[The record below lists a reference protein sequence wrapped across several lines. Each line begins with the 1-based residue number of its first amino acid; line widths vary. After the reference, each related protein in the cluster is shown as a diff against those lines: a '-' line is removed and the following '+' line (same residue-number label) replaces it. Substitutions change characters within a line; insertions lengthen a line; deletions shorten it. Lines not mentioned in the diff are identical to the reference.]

1 MIRST
6 QKRHLLT
13 LLAVV
18 LALFAL
24 VLLHPTASAA
34 EDEEELSGAN
44 IQNGVLLGY
53 YGTEGKITL
62 PNTVTKINDDALK
75 GNKKIVSVTIP
86 GSVTDIA
93 NNAFEGCPN
102 LEEIIFTNPDK
113 ASNNLIIRINAFQ
126 NCPKLTKCE
135 IPARANQV
143 VGNIFKGCTSLTE
156 IKVNANNPYY
166 FAQDGVLFGPALVNY
181 KPQYDE
187 AYALQS
193 YPAGR
198 QGEYTIP
205 SKVNGVNGKEID
217 QIWTSGFEGA
227 AGLTDITI
235 PASIGRLGTAA
246 FEGTGL
252 THVTIPDTVQQ
263 VDPAVFQNCTKLVSV
278 KLPARLAEIDQYM
291 FANCISLQHV
301 DMPDTIT
308 KINIYAFHNCTS
320 LTSLALP
327 KNLSSLSVGCFDKC
341 INLQHVVVPP
351 SVISFPYDQD
361 IGPYNPFKYSPVTVY
376 VEKGSKAD
384 NFFNNNLKELQAG
397 TVSGGSLTVK
407 TVASVADPSA
417 IDVGTLELIDAG
429 KKVSVSGNFP
439 IGSYLDVQPLT
450 SGSDYNAFANQANG
464 KGFTAYSL
472 ALLPA
477 DTTAREGEM
486 SLTIGKP
493 SAYSSSASLY
503 STSGALSTG
512 YADDCFT
519 ATISALGPV
528 ALIDTKESTGSTEV
542 TSVTLN
548 KSALSLEVGKT
559 GKLSATVWP
568 DSAANK
574 SITWS
579 SSKTDVASVSSDG
592 TVTANKAGKAVITAT
607 ATNGKSASCT
617 VTVTGGTTDPDPGQ
631 PEAAVSAD
639 VALRNAGLA
648 DRNPSFRLALKHAKN
663 VTTVSVR
670 FTVDASTVSVTG
682 LSGFQVLGQP
692 KGSLANGKYT
702 GEVMLAYLSD
712 GRTAFNQTGE
722 TGIASFVTNGGDTPT
737 LKITGV
743 TLSGWDSDGKAI
755 FGTTG
760 SIDPNEVKFV
770 AANYDLNGDGK
781 VNQLDITVAQAAYQ
795 ARSTESDW
803 NTPGA
808 NSAAPS
814 ACDVNGDNVV
824 DIQDLI
830 LIYLNFTT
838 A

>member
-1 MIRST
+1 MIRSM
-6 QKRHLLT
+6 QKRHLMT
-13 LLAVV
+13 LLALV

-44 IQNGVLLGY
+44 IQDGVLKGY
-53 YGTEGKITL
+53 YGTESNITL

-86 GSVTDIA
+86 GSVKDIG
-93 NNAFEGCPN
+93 NNAFQGCPN
-102 LEEIIFTNPDK
+102 LEEIIFTNPDT

-181 KPQYDE
+181 KPQYEGD
-187 AYALQS
+187 YTLQS

-198 QGEYTIP
+198 EGAYTIP
-205 SKVNGVNGKEID
+205 PTVHGKKID

-227 AGLTDITI
+227 SGLTGISI
-235 PASIGRLGTAA
+235 PSSIGRLGTAA
-246 FEGTGL
+246 FESTGL
-252 THVTIPDTVQQ
+252 THVTIPGTVQQ

-278 KLPARLAEIDQYM
+278 KLPAGLAEIDQYM
-291 FANCISLQHV
+291 FANCISLQYV
-301 DMPDTIT
+301 DMPDSIT

-351 SVISFPYDQD
+351 SVISFPKDEL
-361 IGPYNPFKYSPVTVY
+361 GVYNPFKYSPVTVY
-376 VEKGSKAD
+376 VQRGSNAD
-384 NFFNNNLKELQAG
+384 RFFNSNLQELQAG
-397 TVSGGSLTVK
+397 TVSGGSLSVK

-429 KKVSVSGNFP
+429 KQVLVSGDFR

-450 SGSDYNAFANQANG
+450 SGSAYNTFSAKANG
-464 KGFTAYSL
+464 KAFRAYSL
-472 ALLPA
+472 ALMPSGA
-477 DTTAREGEM
+477 SASGPF
-486 SLTIGKP
+486 SLTVGQP
-493 SAYSSSASLY
+493 DGFSSSATLY
-503 STSGALSTG
+503 DANGALPTD
-512 YADDCFT
+512 YANSSFT
-519 ATISALGPV
+519 ASLSALGPV
-528 ALIDTKESTGSTEV
+528 AIIDIKEETGDTEI

-548 KSALSLEVGKT
+548 CSTLTLEAGKT
-559 GKLSATVWP
+559 GKLSATVLP
-568 DSAANK
+568 ASATDK
-574 SITWS
+574 TVIWS
-579 SSKTDVASVSSDG
+579 SSKPDVASVSSNG
-592 TVTANKAGKAVITAT
+592 TVTAIKAGTAVITAT

-617 VTVTGGTTDPDPGQ
+617 VTVTGGTTNPNPGQ

-663 VTTVSVR
+663 VTTVRVH

-682 LSGFQVLGQP
+682 LNGFRVLGQP
-692 KGSLANGKYT
+692 KGSVANGKYT

-712 GRTAFNQTGE
+712 GRTAFTQIGE

-743 TLSGWDSDGKAI
+743 TLSGWDSTGKAVY
-755 FGTTG
+755 GTMG
-760 SIDPNEVKFV
+760 SIDPDKVKFV
-770 AANYDLNGDGK
+770 AATYDLDGNGK
-781 VNQLDITVAQAAYQ
+781 VDQLDITVAQAAYQ

-803 NTPGA
+803 NRPGA
-808 NSAAPS
+808 NGVVPS
-814 ACDVNGDNVV
+814 TCDVTGDGVV

-830 LIYLNFTT
+830 AIYLNFT

>member
-6 QKRHLLT
+6 QKRHLLA
-13 LLAVV
+13 LLTVV

-24 VLLHPTASAA
+24 LLMHPTASAVD
-34 EDEEELSGAN
+34 DEEELSGAN
-44 IQNGVLLGY
+44 IQDGVLLGY
-53 YGTEGKITL
+53 YGTESNITL
-62 PNTVTKINDDALK
+62 PSTVTKIGNEALK
-75 GNKKIVSVTIP
+75 NNKKIVSVTIP
-86 GSVTDIA
+86 GSVKDIG
-93 NNAFEGCPN
+93 NNAFSGCPN
-102 LEEIIFTNPDK
+102 LERIIFTGADK
-113 ASNNLIIRINAFQ
+113 TSNNLIIRISAFED
-126 NCPKLTKCE
+126 CTKLTECE

-156 IKVNANNPYY
+156 VKVNAASPYY
-166 FAQDGVLFGPALVNY
+166 FTQDGVLFGPALVNY
-181 KPQYDE
+181 KPQYED
-187 AYALQS
+187 AYTLQS

-198 QGEYTIP
+198 EGAYTIP
-205 SKVNGVNGKEID
+205 PTVHGKKID

-227 AGLTDITI
+227 SGLTGISI
-235 PASIGRLGTAA
+235 PSSIGRLGTAA

-278 KLPARLAEIDQYM
+278 KLPAGLAEIDQYM

-301 DMPDTIT
+301 DMPDSIT

-351 SVISFPYDQD
+351 SVISFPKDD
-361 IGPYNPFKYSPVTVY
+361 VGVYNPFKYSPVTVY
-376 VEKGSKAD
+376 VEKKSTAD
-384 NFFNNNLKELQAG
+384 KFFTNNLEELQA
-397 TVSGGSLTVK
+397 SAMANGGSLKVVTLD
-407 TVASVADPSA
+407 SVADPAS
-417 IDVGTLELIDAG
+417 IDVSSLELIDAG
-429 KKVSVSGNFP
+429 RQISVAGKFR
-439 IGSYLDVQPLT
+439 IGAYLNVQPLT
-450 SGSDYNAFANQANG
+450 SGRDYNAFSAKANG
-464 KGFTAYSL
+464 KAFQAYDLS
-472 ALLPA
+472 LLPSG
-477 DTTAREGEM
+477 TTASGPFT
-486 SLTIGKP
+486 LTIGQP
-493 SAYSSSASLY
+493 EGYASSATLY
-503 STSGALSTG
+503 GANASALTTA
-512 YADDCFT
+512 YADNCFT
-519 ATISALGPV
+519 ASLSALGPV
-528 ALIDTKESTGSTEV
+528 ALIDVNEATGDTAV
-542 TSVTLN
+542 TSVKLN
-548 KSALSLEVGKT
+548 RSALSLEVGET
-559 GKLSATVWP
+559 GKLSATVRP
-568 DSAANK
+568 DSAADK
-574 SITWS
+574 SIIWS
-579 SSKTDVASVSSDG
+579 SNKTDVASVSLNG
-592 TVTANKAGKAVITAT
+592 TVTAKKAGTAVITAT

-663 VTTVSVR
+663 VTTVRVH

-682 LSGFQVLGQP
+682 LNGFRVLGQP
-692 KGSLANGKYT
+692 KGSVAKGKYT

-712 GRTAFNQTGE
+712 GRTAFTQTGE
-722 TGIASFVTNGGDTPT
+722 TGIASFVTNGDTPT

-760 SIDPNEVKFV
+760 SIDPDEVKFV
-770 AANYDLNGDGK
+770 ATTYDLNGDGK
-781 VNQLDITVAQAAYQ
+781 VDQLDITVAQAAYQ

-803 NTPGA
+803 NTPGT
-808 NSAAPS
+808 NGVAPS
-814 ACDVNGDNVV
+814 ACDVTGDGVV

-830 LIYLNFTT
+830 AIYLNFT

>member
-1 MIRST
+1 MIRSM
-6 QKRHLLT
+6 QKRHLMT
-13 LLAVV
+13 LLALV

-34 EDEEELSGAN
+34 EEEELSGAN
-44 IQNGVLLGY
+44 IQDGVLLGY
-53 YGTEGKITL
+53 YGTEGNITL

-86 GSVTDIA
+86 GSVKDIG
-93 NNAFEGCPN
+93 NNAFQGCPN

-113 ASNNLIIRINAFQ
+113 ASNNLIIRVSAFQ
-126 NCPKLTKCE
+126 DCPKLTKCE

-143 VGNIFKGCTSLTE
+143 VGNIFKGCTSLKE
-156 IKVNANNPYY
+156 VEVNANNPYY
-166 FAQDGVLFGPALVNY
+166 FTQDGVLFGPALVNY
-181 KPQYDE
+181 QPQYEDD
-187 AYALQS
+187 YTLQS

-198 QGEYTIP
+198 EGAYTIP
-205 SKVNGVNGKEID
+205 STVHGKKID

-227 AGLTDITI
+227 SGLTGITI

-278 KLPARLAEIDQYM
+278 KLPAGLAEIDQYM

-301 DMPDTIT
+301 DMPDSIT

-341 INLQHVVVPP
+341 INLQYVVVPP

-361 IGPYNPFKYSPVTVY
+361 LGAYNPFKYSPVTVY

-384 NFFNNNLKELQAG
+384 KFFNNNLKELQAG
-397 TVSGGSLTVK
+397 TVSGGSLSVVTRN
-407 TVASVADPSA
+407 SVADPAA

-429 KKVSVSGNFP
+429 RQISVAGKFR
-439 IGSYLDVQPLT
+439 IGAYLNVQSLT
-450 SGSDYNAFANQANG
+450 DGSDYNAFSAKANG
-464 KGFTAYSL
+464 KAFQAYDLS
-472 ALLPA
+472 LLPSG
-477 DTTAREGEM
+477 TTASGPFT
-486 SLTIGKP
+486 LTIGQP
-493 SAYSSSASLY
+493 EGYASSATLY
-503 STSGALSTG
+503 GANASALTTA
-512 YADDCFT
+512 YADNCFT
-519 ATISALGPV
+519 ASLSALGPV

-559 GKLSATVWP
+559 GQLSATVLP
-568 DSAANK
+568 NSATNK
-574 SITWS
+574 SVSWS
-579 SSKTDVASVSSDG
+579 SNNEAVATVSSKG
-592 TVTANKAGKAVITAT
+592 IVTAKKAGTAVITAT
-607 ATNGKSASCT
+607 AVNGKSASCT
-617 VTVTGGTTDPDPGQ
+617 VTVTGGSTEPTEPVEPTNS
-631 PEAAVSAD
+631 VSAS
-639 VALRNAGLA
+639 ATLRTAGHS
-648 DRNPSFRLALKHAKN
+648 DGKPSFRLALKNAKN
-663 VTTVSVR
+663 VATVRVQ
-670 FTVDASTVSVTG
+670 FTADTNLVSVTG
-682 LSGFQVLGQP
+682 TNGFTVLDQP
-692 KGSLANGKYT
+692 KGSYDGGKYT
-702 GEVMLAYLSD
+702 GEVMLVYVNS
-712 GRTAFNQTGE
+712 GHTAFTQSAE
-722 TGIASFVTNGGDTPT
+722 TGIASFVTTGSTPT

-743 TLSGWDSDGKAI
+743 TISGWDSNGKAI

-770 AANYDLNGDGK
+770 AATYDLDGNGK
-781 VNQLDITVAQAAYQ
+781 VDQLDITVAQAAYQ

-808 NSAAPS
+808 NGVAPS
-814 ACDVNGDNVV
+814 VCDVTGDGVV

-830 LIYLNFTT
+830 AIYLNVT

>member
-6 QKRHLLT
+6 QKRHLMT
-13 LLAVV
+13 LLALV

-86 GSVTDIA
+86 GSVKDIA
-93 NNAFEGCPN
+93 NNAFQGCPN

-181 KPQYDE
+181 QPQYEDD
-187 AYALQS
+187 YTLQS

-198 QGEYTIP
+198 EGAYTIP
-205 SKVNGVNGKEID
+205 SSVHGKKID

-227 AGLTDITI
+227 SGLTGISI
-235 PASIGRLGTAA
+235 PSSIGRLGTAA

-252 THVTIPDTVQQ
+252 TNVVIPETVKQ

-278 KLPARLAEIDQYM
+278 KLPAGLAEIDQYM
-291 FANCISLQHV
+291 FANCISLQYV
-301 DMPDTIT
+301 DMPDSIT

-351 SVISFPYDQD
+351 SVISFPKDEL
-361 IGPYNPFKYSPVTVY
+361 GVYNPFKYSPVTVY
-376 VEKGSKAD
+376 VQRGSNAD
-384 NFFNNNLKELQAG
+384 RFFNSNLQELQAG
-397 TVSGGSLTVK
+397 TVSGGSLSVVTRN
-407 TVASVADPSA
+407 SVADPAA

-429 KKVSVSGNFP
+429 RQISVAGKFR
-439 IGSYLDVQPLT
+439 IGSYLNVQPLT
-450 SGSDYNAFANQANG
+450 SGSDYNAFSAKANG
-464 KGFTAYSL
+464 KAFQAYDLS
-472 ALLPA
+472 LLPSG
-477 DTTAREGEM
+477 TTASGPFT
-486 SLTIGKP
+486 LTIGQP
-493 SAYSSSASLY
+493 EGYASSATLY
-503 STSGALSTG
+503 GANASALTTD
-512 YADDCFT
+512 YADNCFT
-519 ATISALGPV
+519 ASLSALGPV
-528 ALIDTKESTGSTEV
+528 ALIDVNEATGDTAV
-542 TSVTLN
+542 TSVKLN
-548 KSALSLEVGKT
+548 RSALSLEVGET
-559 GKLSATVWP
+559 GKLSPTVLPDTAT
-568 DSAANK
+568 DK
-574 SITWS
+574 SVTWS
-579 SSKTDVASVSSDG
+579 SNNAAVATVSTNG
-592 TVTANKAGKAVITAT
+592 TVTAKKAGTAVITAT
-607 ATNGKSASCT
+607 AVNGRSASCT
-617 VTVTGGTTDPDPGQ
+617 VTVTGGTTDPNPGQ
-631 PEAAVSAD
+631 PEAVVSAD

-648 DRNPSFRLALKHAKN
+648 NRNPSFRLALKHAKN
-663 VTTVSVR
+663 VTTVRVR

-682 LSGFQVLGQP
+682 LNGFQVLGQP
-692 KGSLANGKYT
+692 KGSVANGKYT

-712 GRTAFNQTGE
+712 GRTAFTQTGE
-722 TGIASFVTNGGDTPT
+722 TGIASFVTNGTAPT

-743 TLSGWDSDGKAI
+743 TVSGWDSDGKAI

-760 SIDPNEVKFV
+760 SIDPDEVKFV
-770 AANYDLNGDGK
+770 ATTYDLNGDGK

-795 ARSTESDW
+795 ARSSEGDW
-803 NTPGA
+803 NTSGGTGV
-808 NSAAPS
+808 APS

-830 LIYLNFTT
+830 LIYLNFR

>member
-1 MIRST
+1 MIRSM
-6 QKRHLLT
+6 QKRHLMT
-13 LLAVV
+13 LLALV

-44 IQNGVLLGY
+44 IQDGVLKGY
-53 YGTEGKITL
+53 YGTESNITL

-86 GSVTDIA
+86 GSVKDIG
-93 NNAFEGCPN
+93 NNAFQGCPN
-102 LEEIIFTNPDK
+102 LEEIIFTNPDT

-135 IPARANQV
+135 IPARAYQV

-156 IKVNANNPYY
+156 VKVNAANPYY
-166 FAQDGVLFGPALVNY
+166 FTQDGVLFGPALVEY
-181 KPQYDE
+181 KPQYDDD
-187 AYALQS
+187 YALQS

-198 QGEYTIP
+198 QGAYTIP
-205 SKVNGVNGKEID
+205 SEVNGKEID
-217 QIWTSGFEGA
+217 QVWPSGFEGA
-227 AGLTDITI
+227 ASLTDITI

-246 FEGTGL
+246 FESTGL
-252 THVTIPDTVQQ
+252 TNVVIPDTVLQ

-278 KLPARLAEIDQYM
+278 KLPAGLAEIDQYM

-301 DMPDTIT
+301 DMPDSIT

-351 SVISFPYDQD
+351 SVISFPKDD
-361 IGPYNPFKYSPVTVY
+361 VGVYNPFKYSPVTVY
-376 VEKGSKAD
+376 VEKKSTAD
-384 NFFNNNLKELQAG
+384 KFFTNNLEELQASA
-397 TVSGGSLTVK
+397 TASGGSLKVVTLD
-407 TVASVADPSA
+407 SVADPAA
-417 IDVGTLELIDAG
+417 INVGSLELIDAG
-429 KKVSVSGNFP
+429 RQISVAGNFR
-439 IGSYLDVQPLT
+439 IGSYLNVQPLT
-450 SGSDYNAFANQANG
+450 YGSDYNAFSAKANG
-464 KGFTAYSL
+464 KAFQAYDLS
-472 ALLPA
+472 LLPSG
-477 DTTAREGEM
+477 TTASGPFT
-486 SLTIGKP
+486 LTIGQP
-493 SAYSSSASLY
+493 EGYASSATLY
-503 STSGALSTG
+503 GANASALTTA
-512 YADDCFT
+512 YADNCFT
-519 ATISALGPV
+519 ASLSALGPV
-528 ALIDTKESTGSTEV
+528 ALIDVNEATGGTEV

-548 KSALSLEVGKT
+548 KATLNLEVGKT
-559 GKLSATVWP
+559 GKLSATVLP
-568 DSAANK
+568 ASAADK

-579 SSKTDVASVSSDG
+579 SSKTDVASVSSNG
-592 TVTANKAGKAVITAT
+592 TVTAKKTGTAVITAT

-663 VTTVSVR
+663 VTTVRVR
-670 FTVDASTVSVTG
+670 FTVDARTVSVTG
-682 LSGFQVLGQP
+682 LNGFQVLGQP
-692 KGSLANGKYT
+692 KGSVANGKYT

-712 GRTAFNQTGE
+712 GRTAFTRTGE
-722 TGIASFVTNGGDTPT
+722 TGIASFVTNGDTPT

-760 SIDPNEVKFV
+760 SIDPDEVKFV
-770 AANYDLNGDGK
+770 ATTYDLNGDGK
-781 VNQLDITVAQAAYQ
+781 VDQLDITVAQAAYQ

-808 NSAAPS
+808 NGVAPS
-814 ACDVNGDNVV
+814 ACDVTGDGVV

-830 LIYLNFTT
+830 AIYLNVT

>member
-1 MIRST
+1 MIRSM
-6 QKRHLLT
+6 QKRHLMT
-13 LLAVV
+13 LLALV

-34 EDEEELSGAN
+34 EEEELSGAN

-53 YGTEGKITL
+53 YGTESNITL

-93 NNAFEGCPN
+93 NNAFQGCPN

-181 KPQYDE
+181 KPQYED
-187 AYALQS
+187 AYTLQS

-198 QGEYTIP
+198 EGAYTIP
-205 SKVNGVNGKEID
+205 PSVHGKKID

-227 AGLTDITI
+227 SGLTGISI
-235 PASIGRLGTAA
+235 PSSIGRLGTAA

-263 VDPAVFQNCTKLVSV
+263 VDPAVFQNCTSLVSV
-278 KLPARLAEIDQYM
+278 KLPNGITEIDQYM

-351 SVISFPYDQD
+351 SVISFPKDEV
-361 IGPYNPFKYSPVTVY
+361 GVYNPFKYSPVTVY
-376 VEKGSKAD
+376 VEKVSTAD
-384 NFFNNNLKELQAG
+384 KFFNNNLKELQAG
-397 TVSGGSLTVK
+397 TVSGGSLRVVTLN
-407 TVASVADPSA
+407 SVADPAA

-450 SGSDYNAFANQANG
+450 SGSAYNAFSTKANG
-464 KGFTAYSL
+464 KVFRAYSL
-472 ALLPA
+472 ALMPSGA
-477 DTTAREGEM
+477 SASGPF
-486 SLTIGKP
+486 SLTVGQP
-493 SAYSSSASLY
+493 DGFSSSATLY
-503 STSGALSTG
+503 DANGALSTD
-512 YADDCFT
+512 YTDSSFT
-519 ATISALGPV
+519 ASLSALGPV
-528 ALIDTKESTGSTEV
+528 AIIDIKEETGDTEI
-542 TSVTLN
+542 TSVKLNCSTLT
-548 KSALSLEVGKT
+548 LEAGKT
-559 GKLSATVWP
+559 GKLSATVLP
-568 DSAANK
+568 ATATDK
-574 SITWS
+574 TVTWS
-579 SSKTDVASVSSDG
+579 SNNEAVATVSTNG
-592 TVTANKAGKAVITAT
+592 TVTARKAGTAVITAT

-617 VTVTGGTTDPDPGQ
+617 VTVTGGTTDPNPGQ

-648 DRNPSFRLALKHAKN
+648 DHNPSFRLALKHAKN

-682 LSGFQVLGQP
+682 LNGFQVLGQP
-692 KGSLANGKYT
+692 KGSVANGKYT
-702 GEVMLAYLSD
+702 GEVMLAYLSN
-712 GRTAFNQTGE
+712 GRTAFTQTGE
-722 TGIASFVTNGGDTPT
+722 TGIASFVTNGDTPT
-737 LKITGV
+737 LKITDV

-760 SIDPNEVKFV
+760 SIDPDKVKFV
-770 AANYDLNGDGK
+770 AATYDLNGDGK

-795 ARSTESDW
+795 ARSTENDW
-803 NTPGA
+803 NRPGA
-808 NSAAPS
+808 NGVVPS
-814 ACDVNGDNVV
+814 TCDVTRDGVV

-830 LIYLNFTT
+830 AIYLNFT

>member
-6 QKRHLLT
+6 QKRHLLA
-13 LLAVV
+13 LLTVV

-24 VLLHPTASAA
+24 LLMHPTAGAVDA
-34 EDEEELSGAN
+34 DEDELIGAN
-44 IQNGVLLGY
+44 IQDGVLLGY
-53 YGTEGKITL
+53 YGPGGDIVI
-62 PNTVTKINDDALK
+62 PNTVTKIGDEAFK
-75 GNKKIVSVTIP
+75 GNKKVTSVTIP
-86 GSVTDIA
+86 GSVVDIG
-93 NNAFEGCPN
+93 NNAFEACEN
-102 LEEIIFTNPDK
+102 LKKVAFTNPDE
-113 ASNNLIIRINAFQ
+113 ARNNLLIRLSAFKD
-126 NCPKLTKCE
+126 CTKLTDVE
-135 IPARANQV
+135 IPARVKQI
-143 VGNIFKGCTSLTE
+143 VGNIFKGCTSLME

-166 FAQDGVLFGPALVNY
+166 FAQDGVLFGPALVEY
-181 KPQYDE
+181 APQYDDNYVLL
-187 AYALQS
+187 A

-205 SKVNGVNGKEID
+205 SQVNEKTID
-217 QIWTSGFEGA
+217 QVWTSGFEGA

-246 FEGTGL
+246 FESTGL

-263 VDPAVFQNCTKLVSV
+263 VDPAVFQNCTSLVSV
-278 KLPARLAEIDQYM
+278 KLPEGITEIDQYL

-327 KNLSSLSVGCFDKC
+327 KGLTSLSVGCFEKC
-341 INLQHVVVPP
+341 YNLQHVVVPP
-351 SVISFPYDQD
+351 SVINFPKDD
-361 IGPYNPFKYSPVTVY
+361 DVGVYNPFKYSPVTVY
-376 VEKGSKAD
+376 VQKGSTGD
-384 NFFNNNLKELQAG
+384 RFFNNNLAELQASA
-397 TVSGGSLTVK
+397 TASGGSLKVVTLD
-407 TVASVADPSA
+407 SVADPAS
-417 IDVGTLELIDAG
+417 IDVSSLELIDAG
-429 KKVSVSGNFP
+429 RQISVAGKFR
-439 IGSYLDVQPLT
+439 IGSYLNVQPLT
-450 SGSDYNAFANQANG
+450 SGRDYNAFSAKANG
-464 KGFTAYSL
+464 KAFQAYDLS
-472 ALLPA
+472 LLPSG
-477 DTTAREGEM
+477 TTASGPFT
-486 SLTIGKP
+486 LTIGQP
-493 SAYSSSASLY
+493 DSYSSSAKLY
-503 STSGALSTG
+503 DANGAIATDYSS
-512 YADDCFT
+512 DCFT
-519 ATISALGPV
+519 ATLSALGPV
-528 ALIDTKESTGSTEV
+528 ALIDVNEATGDTAV

-548 KSALSLEVGKT
+548 RSALSLEVGKT

-568 DSAANK
+568 TSAADK

-579 SSKTDVASVSSDG
+579 SSKTDVASVSSNG
-592 TVTANKAGKAVITAT
+592 TVTAKKAGTAVITAT

-648 DRNPSFRLALKHAKN
+648 NSDPSFRLALKNAKN
-663 VTTVSVR
+663 VTTVSVH
-670 FTVDASTVSVTG
+670 FTVDASTVTVTG
-682 LSGFQVLGQP
+682 LNGFQVLDQP
-692 KGSLANGKYT
+692 KGSVANGKYT

-712 GRTAFNQTGE
+712 GRTAFTQTGE
-722 TGIASFVTNGGDTPT
+722 TGIASFVTNGDTPT

-770 AANYDLNGDGK
+770 ATTYDLNGDGK
-781 VNQLDITVAQAAYQ
+781 VDQLDITVAQAAYQ

-803 NTPGA
+803 NTPGT
-808 NSAAPS
+808 NGVAPS
-814 ACDVNGDNVV
+814 ACDVTGDGVV

-830 LIYLNFTT
+830 AIYLNFT

>member
-1 MIRST
+1 MIRSM
-6 QKRHLLT
+6 QKRHLMT
-13 LLAVV
+13 LLALV

-34 EDEEELSGAN
+34 DGGSDKLVGAN
-44 IQNGVLLGY
+44 IKDGVLLGY
-53 YGTEGKITL
+53 YGLGGDIVL
-62 PNTVTKINDDALK
+62 PNTVTKIGNEALK
-75 GNKKIVSVTIP
+75 GNDNIVSITIP
-86 GSVTDIA
+86 GSVKDIG
-93 NNAFEGCPN
+93 NNAFEGCTK
-102 LEEIIFTNPDK
+102 LERVIFTNPGQ
-113 ASNNLIIRINAFQ
+113 ASSNLLIRISAFQ
-126 NCPKLTKCE
+126 NCKKLTECE
-135 IPARANQV
+135 IPARAYQV
-143 VGNIFKGCTSLTE
+143 VGNIFKDCTSLTE
-156 IKVNANNPYY
+156 VKVNAANPYY
-166 FAQDGVLFGPALVNY
+166 FTQDGVLFGPALVNY
-181 KPQYDE
+181 KPQYDK

-198 QGEYTIP
+198 QGAYTIP
-205 SKVNGVNGKEID
+205 STVHGKEID

-227 AGLTDITI
+227 ASLTDITI

-301 DMPDTIT
+301 DMPDSIT

-327 KNLSSLSVGCFDKC
+327 KKLSSLSVGCFDKC

-351 SVISFPYDQD
+351 SVISFPKDD
-361 IGPYNPFKYSPVTVY
+361 VGVYNPFKYSPVTVY
-376 VEKGSKAD
+376 VEKKSTAD
-384 NFFNNNLKELQAG
+384 KFFTNNLEELQA
-397 TVSGGSLTVK
+397 SAMANGGSLKVVTLS
-407 TVASVADPSA
+407 SVADPAS
-417 IDVGTLELIDAG
+417 IDVGSLELMDAG
-429 KKVSVSGNFP
+429 KKVSVAGNFP

-450 SGSDYNAFANQANG
+450 SGSAYNTFANQAND
-464 KGFTAYSL
+464 KAFTAYSL
-472 ALLPA
+472 SLLPTGTSA
-477 DTTAREGEM
+477 TGPFA
-486 SLTIGKP
+486 LTVGQP
-493 SAYSSSASLY
+493 DSYSSSAKLY
-503 STSGALSTG
+503 DANGAIATDYSS
-512 YADDCFT
+512 DCFI
-519 ATISALGPV
+519 ATLSALGPV
-528 ALIDTKESTGSTEV
+528 ALIDVNEATGDTAV
-542 TSVTLN
+542 TSVKLN
-548 KSALSLEVGKT
+548 RSALSLEVGET
-559 GKLSATVWP
+559 GKLSATVLP
-568 DSAANK
+568 ASAADK

-579 SSKTDVASVSSDG
+579 SSNTDVASVISNG
-592 TVTANKAGKAVITAT
+592 TVTAKKAGTAVITAT
-607 ATNGKSASCT
+607 AVNGKNASCT

-648 DRNPSFRLALKHAKN
+648 NRNPSFRLALKHAKN
-663 VTTVSVR
+663 VTTVRVR

-682 LSGFQVLGQP
+682 LNGFQVLGQP
-692 KGSLANGKYT
+692 KGSVANGKYT

-712 GRTAFNQTGE
+712 GRTAFTQTEE
-722 TGIASFVTNGGDTPT
+722 TGIASFVTNGDTPT

-760 SIDPNEVKFV
+760 SIDPDEVKFV
-770 AANYDLNGDGK
+770 ATTYDLNGDGK

-795 ARSTESDW
+795 ARSTERDW

-808 NSAAPS
+808 NGVAPS
-814 ACDVNGDNVV
+814 ACDVTGDGVV

-830 LIYLNFTT
+830 AIYLNFTRN
-838 A
+838 